1 MKSTCRLIA
10 SFLLPVDGDLV
21 KQNYL
26 SYYRKGHRN
35 KCISYPWLL
44 LDASLIHTSGMSF
57 YPLPVMTLLG
67 ADIYFRQVI
76 QTDGHRDLQ
85 LSFYSSNIKFYVQM

>member
-1 MKSTCRLIA
+1 MSMKSACRLMA
-10 SFLLPVDGDLV
+10 SFLLPVDGELV

-26 SYYRKGHRN
+26 LYYRKGHRI

-44 LDASLIHTSGMSF
+44 LDASLIHTNGISF

-67 ADIYFRQVI
+67 ADIYFREVI
-76 QTDGHRDLQ
+76 QTEGHRNLQ
-85 LSFYSSNIKFYVQM
+85 I